1 MRFLKIPSESLDL
14 AGLKVQ
20 LSQYKRSLCLLF
32 TKTKQIPSTSL
43 TVTASQPVVTRE
55 KI

>member
-1 MRFLKIPSESLDL
+1 MRFWKTSSESLDV

-20 LSQYKRSLCLLF
+20 LSKYKKSLCLLF
-32 TKTKQIPSTSL
+32 TKTKQIASASL
-43 TVTASQPVVTRE
+43 TVAASQPVAARE